1 MNKLLNRRLADVEE
15 ILIRK
20 FNQFA
25 VEYGAK
31 HILTLGE
38 PNFDTPD
45 AMKMPAIQALGD
57 GKTYYGSS
65 YGNQNFREAVQRFEK
80 RVNQVDYDLNEIMIT
95 HGSTEGLAAALITML
110 NPGDEVINLTPAYP
124 LYKNVVAL
132 TGAKIVSVDVS
143 KNNFQVSKEMLDAA
157 ITNRTKV
164 IIITSPNNPTGTIL
178 NDESLAVIYQA
189 VKKHKFFVISDEVY
203 NQLVY
208 TERRLGFSKYQDIR
222 DYIVV
227 CQSLSKPYAMT
238 GWRLGYMLA
247 PLWFM
252 ESVLKIHQ
260 YLVVAVNTFIQD
272 GGVAALEYDVT
283 PMVESY
289 RARRD
294 YVVMRL
300 QAMDVKFPYPE
311 GAFYVFISVA
321 EFGMDS
327 WRFCEELVRAEGV
340 ALIPGICFDTDDHVR
355 ISYCVE
361 MDTLIAGMEGLER
374 FVTGLRVKKMNSGEF
389 KEGDVVEGRITGVQ
403 SYGIF
408 VRLSDQCSGLVHAS
422 ELEKLESREP
432 SRFFKL
438 GQTIKVRII
447 RAKPGGTQFIL
458 KIYRERGSSRR
469 IGAANFETTA
479 GFDALQDKIPEWVQ
493 YAKDKNWI

>member
-1 MNKLLNRRLADVEE
+1 MNELLNSRLADVEE

-25 VEYGAK
+25 VEQGAK

-38 PNFDTPD
+38 PNFDTPN
-45 AMKMPAIQALGD
+45 AMKIPAIQALND
-57 GKTYYGSS
+57 GKTYYGTS
-65 YGNQNFREAVQRFEK
+65 YGNVNFREAVQKFEK
-80 RVNQVDYDLNEIMIT
+80 RVNQVDYDLTEIMVT
-95 HGSTEGLAAALITML
+95 HGSTEGLTAALLAML

-132 TGAKIVSVDVS
+132 AGAKIVSVDVS
-143 KNNFQVSKEMLDAA
+143 KNDFQLSKAMLDEV
-157 ITNRTKV
+157 ITPKTKV
-164 IIITSPNNPTGTIL
+164 IILTSPNNPTGTIL
-178 NDESLAVIYQA
+178 SDESLEVVYQA
-189 VKKHKFFVISDEVY
+189 VKKHQFFVISDEVY

-222 DYIVV
+222 DYIIV

-252 ESVLKIHQ
+252 KEVMKIHQ

-289 RARRD
+289 RERRD
-294 YVVMRL
+294 YVVARL
-300 QAMDVKFPYPE
+300 QAMGIKFPYPE

-327 WRFCEELVRAEGV
+327 WKFCEELVHAEGV

-361 MDTLIAGMEGLER
+361 METLVAGLDGLER
-374 FVTGLRVKKMNSGEF
+374 FVTRM
-389 KEGDVVEGRITGVQ
+389 
-403 SYGIF
+403 
-408 VRLSDQCSGLVHAS
+408 
-422 ELEKLESREP
+422 
-432 SRFFKL
+432 
-438 GQTIKVRII
+438 
-447 RAKPGGTQFIL
+447 
-458 KIYRERGSSRR
+458 RG
-469 IGAANFETTA
+469 
-479 GFDALQDKIPEWVQ
+479 
-493 YAKDKNWI
+493 